1 MVSKNGRNSED
12 FKDDF
17 LLSEI
22 LQFTSLLLLHFS
34 INTKSINQVE
44 GDDRW
49 SQRENVNKSCFVFI
63 WANKMRE
70 APTPAC
76 EGQVWLLKNDLQYS
90 NKLFLDLK
98 INVCS

>member
-34 INTKSINQVE
+34 LLSFLSFKDGIMIE
-44 GDDRW
+44 LP
-49 SQRENVNKSCFVFI
+49 FI
-63 WANKMRE
+63 
-70 APTPAC
+70 T
-76 EGQVWLLKNDLQYS
+76 
-90 NKLFLDLK
+90 
-98 INVCS
+98 